1 MTISRFLRPIIMVTA
16 AIGLFVCSDTYLSAH
31 AQARRGAQ
39 GDPVAAKVE
48 RATLAMQRFSWEQG
62 VVAQCGFELN
72 ADFNAAIN
80 IGARADSS
88 DGLLC
93 RSKGSPND
101 QAQAPCL

>member
-1 MTISRFLRPIIMVTA
+1 MENTGSDQDRTAPEFSNRNFAKGNRKSQDKFLC
-16 AIGLFVCSDTYLSAH
+16 L
-31 AQARRGAQ
+31 
-39 GDPVAAKVE
+39 K
-48 RATLAMQRFSWEQG
+48 
-62 VVAQCGFELN
+62 CGFELN

-88 DGLLC
+88 EGLLC